1 MSPELFGFISI
12 VTLDCTCVTIF
23 SIFLLVNSKIDFLT
37 GHIDS
42 NHHCHAFTMSHEEK
56 KNGKYIFTT
65 NKIDFILKFVVV
77 ILTIPFICKAKAP
90 IAHAHDCQAKKK
102 TKKSRAAFV
111 YVSVCVSVQNLYV
124 ELASS
129 DFVLSGSKLKHSFK

>member
-1 MSPELFGFISI
+1 MCHDIFNFSFGKFENRFCFSKIFSLVTLIQIII
-12 VTLDCTCVTIF
+12 VTHSL
-23 SIFLLVNSKIDFLT
+23 
-37 GHIDS
+37 
-42 NHHCHAFTMSHEEK
+42 CHTRK

-77 ILTIPFICKAKAP
+77 ILTIPFICKAKVP
-90 IAHAHDCQAKKK
+90 IAHARDCQAKKKK